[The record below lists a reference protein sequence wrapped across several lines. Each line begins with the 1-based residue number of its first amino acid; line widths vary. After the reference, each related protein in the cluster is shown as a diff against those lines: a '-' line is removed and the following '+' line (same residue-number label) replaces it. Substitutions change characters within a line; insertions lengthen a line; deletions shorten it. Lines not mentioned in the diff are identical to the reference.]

1 MKLGILNGFVEN
13 VLVSC
18 LDCRSVIFH
27 PLRDLWRER
36 ERERGGGGGGERER
50 ERERETEV
58 HPTCF
63 YTAYILFRQVYKTI
77 FSVNVVNIK

>member
-27 PLRDLWRER
+27 PLRDPSPHPK
-36 ERERGGGGGGERER
+36 GEGA
-50 ERERETEV
+50 
-58 HPTCF
+58 HYNMF
-63 YTAYILFRQVYKTI
+63 YTA
-77 FSVNVVNIK
+77 